1 MILILICPAG
11 YKYRP
16 PPRLDRTPEEDQQ
29 SFMRHFSTEMAVY
42 GPPIHCVNLAEKNG
56 RERIITEA
64 YLDQVTR
71 LAFQIA
77 RKLSSQC

>member
-1 MILILICPAG
+1 
-11 YKYRP
+11 
-16 PPRLDRTPEEDQQ
+16 
-29 SFMRHFSTEMAVY
+29 MRHFSTEMAVY

-77 RKLSSQC
+77 RKLSTQCWKSTLGQAAAAGVSYQFRDFDQNFR